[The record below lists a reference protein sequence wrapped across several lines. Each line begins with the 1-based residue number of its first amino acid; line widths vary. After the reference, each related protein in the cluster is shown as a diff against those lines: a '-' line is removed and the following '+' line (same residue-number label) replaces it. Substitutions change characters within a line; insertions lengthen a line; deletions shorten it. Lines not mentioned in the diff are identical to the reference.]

1 MDIYQNE
8 RNDMN
13 NLVKPAVKTGIHP
26 REEERMK
33 SLESFGILD
42 TLPEE
47 DFDELTTIA
56 SQICGTP
63 LSFINLIEK
72 DRQWSKSGFGAKI
85 NEIPR
90 ERAFCSHTILQ
101 EDSLMIV
108 EDTEKDDRF
117 RHHPFIVENSHIR
130 FYAGAQ
136 LLTED
141 KLPLG
146 TLCVLDREPRRLSDG
161 QLKALQAL
169 SNQVMQLLNLRQ
181 KALDYE
187 RTIQELKQ
195 KNEVLSMFAH
205 VAAHDIKSPLNNIFS
220 LASLFEN
227 KYKSKI
233 DSEGQT
239 IINLITVAADNLK
252 NLISG
257 LLDYSTSD
265 NLVRSGKSTFE
276 VIEFLGGIKKY
287 FEGEKKL
294 KLRWE
299 TKLTELHTNRTV
311 LEQILLNLISNALEH
326 GYNKSAEVRIKL
338 EEDQNY
344 YRFSV
349 SDNGPGI
356 SPDYQPHVFEIF
368 RSFASPGEAGEKNHG
383 IGLATVKKLTELSGG
398 EISLESNVGEGT
410 RFRFSLAKNRSAPL

>member
-1 MDIYQNE
+1 MSE
-8 RNDMN
+8 MN
-13 NLVKPAVKTGIHP
+13 NLVKPAIKTGIHP
-26 REEERMK
+26 REEERLK

-42 TLPEE
+42 TLPEK
-47 DFDELTTIA
+47 DFDGITLIA

-63 LSFINLIEK
+63 LSFINLIGK
-72 DRQWSKSGFGAKI
+72 DRQWSKSGFGGKI
-85 NEIPR
+85 DEIPR
-90 ERAFCSHTILQ
+90 ELAFCSHTILQ

-146 TLCVLDREPRRLSDG
+146 ALCVLDREPRQLSDG
-161 QLKALQAL
+161 QINALEAL

-181 KALDYE
+181 KALDCE
-187 RTIQELKQ
+187 RKIQELKQ
-195 KNEVLSMFAH
+195 KNEVLGMFAH

-220 LASLFEN
+220 LSSLFEN

-252 NLISG
+252 RLISG

-265 NLVRSGKSTFE
+265 NLVRSGKSTFDVVGFFE
-276 VIEFLGGIKKY
+276 GIRKY

-294 KLRWE
+294 NLSWE
-299 TKLTELHTNRTV
+299 TKLIELHTNRTV
-311 LEQILLNLISNALEH
+311 LEQILLNLISNAIEH
-326 GYNKSAEVRIKL
+326 GYNKSAEVLINL
-338 EEDQNY
+338 EEDENY
-344 YRFSV
+344 YRFAV

-356 SPDYQPHVFEIF
+356 LPEYQPHVFEIF
-368 RSFASPGEAGEKNHG
+368 RSFATPGEAGEKNHG

-398 EISLESNVGEGT
+398 EISLESNAGEGA
-410 RFRFSLAKNRSAPL
+410 RFRFSLVKYRSAPF